1 MHLKRRQLDP
11 DYIEEKA
18 KTIEDCYNEI
28 QAMLRQ
34 HPTKPSEA
42 FKI

>member
-1 MHLKRRQLDP
+1 MRLKRRQLDP
-11 DYIEEKA
+11 DYKEKA
-18 KTIEDCYNEI
+18 KTIEECYNEI